1 MSAKTAVASVSFL
14 FSDIAF
20 GYIGPGM
27 GLGTLGV
34 VLGVVVSIFLALVAV
49 VWYPIKRI
57 FRKSSKRTDDD
68 RSNEEDDK
76 SGNEESYPKDKGDD

>member
-1 MSAKTAVASVSFL
+1 MSAKTAVASASFL

-34 VLGVVVSIFLALVAV
+34 ILGVVVSIFLALVAV
-49 VWYPIKRI
+49 VWYPIKRV
-57 FRKSSKRTDDD
+57 FRKSPKKMDDD
-68 RSNEEDDK
+68 RSNEEEDK